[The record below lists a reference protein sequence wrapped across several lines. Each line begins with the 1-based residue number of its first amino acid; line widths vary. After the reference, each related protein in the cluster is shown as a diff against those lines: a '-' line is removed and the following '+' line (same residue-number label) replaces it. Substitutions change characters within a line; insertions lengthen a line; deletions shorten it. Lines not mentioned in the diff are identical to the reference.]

1 MPNTDRPG
9 RAWSSQ
15 YRRTLLSLA
24 VLAAVVGLQACS
36 LATRFAYNHADW
48 LVQREIEKFVELTAQ
63 QEDNFEHW
71 FAQHWE
77 WHRSTQL
84 PDYARFLRGA
94 AAAAAGPLS
103 SEQIAGFMQQLDEFG
118 ESVEARIA
126 AGVISFCA
134 ELSHEQVQ
142 ELAQSLAEREQEFY
156 EDYVQAP
163 ESERRQDTAKRMRG
177 TLRKRYG
184 RLSDAQEQLVN
195 DWAQQRRD
203 LAPLWHQ
210 RQQQW
215 RAQWLLLLEERQS
228 ADFAARA
235 EQLLFNSEADWPAE
249 LKQGAAENLRLWNQ
263 LLSDAHNIS
272 SDKQRQSLVQ
282 LLLDYAEDAEALA
295 PSRDQAQ
302 TSTS

>member
-63 QEDNFEHW
+63 QEASFEHW
-71 FAQHWE
+71 FAQQWA

-84 PDYARFLRGA
+84 PDYARFLRSA
-94 AAAAAGPLS
+94 AVAVAGPLS
-103 SEQIAGFMQQLDEFG
+103 TEQIAAFMQQLDAFG
-118 ESVEARIA
+118 ELVETRIA
-126 AGVISFCA
+126 AGVIDFCA
-134 ELSHEQVQ
+134 ELNPDQVQ
-142 ELAQSLAEREQEFY
+142 ELAQSLVESEQEFY

-163 ESERRQDTAKRMRG
+163 EAERRQDTAKRMRG

-184 RLSDAQEQLVN
+184 RLSDAQEKLVA

-228 ADFAARA
+228 ADFAERA
-235 EQLLFNSEADWPAE
+235 EQLLFNSERDWPAE
-249 LKQGAAENLRLWNQ
+249 LQQGAAENLRLWNQ
-263 LLSDAHNIS
+263 LLSDVHNIS
-272 SDKQRQSLVQ
+272 SDKQRQSLAQ
-282 LLLDYAEDAEALA
+282 QLLDYAEDAEALS
-295 PSRDQAQ
+295 P
-302 TSTS
+302 T